1 MMGVSVICL
10 LFPLRPEEEN
20 LRRRTKGGKNYY
32 SNGGGEENDCPSSF
46 CPRLL
51 PFFSLRCVPNLI
63 SSLSHSASFSHV
75 LLISRGS
82 DGATASVASAA

>member
-32 SNGGGEENDCPSSF
+32 SNGVEKRTIASLRSVLD
-46 CPRLL
+46 
-51 PFFSLRCVPNLI
+51 FSL
-63 SSLSHSASFSHV
+63 SSLFTV
-75 LLISRGS
+75 FL
-82 DGATASVASAA
+82 T